1 SAALRLGPK
10 VVLAHFGEVHPEI
23 LRRLDLVGTIAAF
36 EVFLGALPP
45 QRRKGAARASLEA
58 IDLLPV
64 RRDFAFVLDRDVA
77 AGDVVKAALAADNK
91 LISGVKVFD
100 LFQADTLGEGKK
112 SLALEVTLQPT
123 EQTLTDK
130 EIDAVAAKIVAA
142 VGKAT
147 GGVIRT

>member
-1 SAALRLGPK
+1 
-10 VVLAHFGEVHPEI
+10 
-23 LRRLDLVGTIAAF
+23 
-36 EVFLGALPP
+36 
-45 QRRKGAARASLEA
+45 
-58 IDLLPV
+58 
-64 RRDFAFVLDRDVA
+64 VA
-77 AGDVVKAALAADNK
+77 AGDVVKAALAADKK
-91 LISGVKVFD
+91 LIAGVNVFD

-130 EIDAVAAKIVAA
+130 EIDAVAAKIIAA